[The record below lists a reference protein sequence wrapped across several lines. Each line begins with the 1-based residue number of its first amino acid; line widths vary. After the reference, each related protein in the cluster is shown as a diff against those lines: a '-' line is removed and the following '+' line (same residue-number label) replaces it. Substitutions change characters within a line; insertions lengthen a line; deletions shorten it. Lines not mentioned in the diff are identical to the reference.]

1 MKTIAQRVQSFGA
14 DIAALEADRAAL
26 SLDILAE
33 VRKRRNPVAQWEW
46 VMEHVAHPLAKVM
59 SAKCDVKVEA
69 SIGNRGAPVFKVGD
83 ARHEPTR
90 NAFRLLVGQAGLV
103 AKVGSQN
110 KRDKTE
116 KVAPRKTKRVTDL
129 LVMFHDLNAAE
140 RAAFFA
146 AAKRD

>member
-33 VRKRRNPVAQWEW
+33 VRKRKNPVAQWEW
-46 VMEHVAHPLAKVM
+46 IMEHVAHPLAKVM

-90 NAFRLLVGQAGLV
+90 NTFRLLVGQTGLV

-110 KRDKTE
+110 RNKTE
-116 KVAPRKTKRVTDL
+116 TVAPRKTKRVTDL

-146 AAKRD
+146 DAKRD

>member
-1 MKTIAQRVQSFGA
+1 MEAQ
-14 DIAALEADRAAL
+14 E
-26 SLDILAE
+26 
-33 VRKRRNPVAQWEW
+33 
-46 VMEHVAHPLAKVM
+46 

-140 RAAFFA
+140 CAAFFA